1 MTTNK
6 QMTNGKE
13 IQLNSKRHGN
23 SNTVSQPLKENLR
36 QDLHSHFKK
45 KLVKQKHEGQLTCG
59 RYTCV
64 GGSVAQLAL
73 AAASAA
79 LASAGKVSET
89 KEGFIN

>member
-1 MTTNK
+1 MERK
-6 QMTNGKE
+6 YSSIQRDME
-13 IQLNSKRHGN
+13 IQTLS
-23 SNTVSQPLKENLR
+23 
-36 QDLHSHFKK
+36 HSHWKKIFDKIYILILKK

-79 LASAGKVSET
+79 LASAGKASET